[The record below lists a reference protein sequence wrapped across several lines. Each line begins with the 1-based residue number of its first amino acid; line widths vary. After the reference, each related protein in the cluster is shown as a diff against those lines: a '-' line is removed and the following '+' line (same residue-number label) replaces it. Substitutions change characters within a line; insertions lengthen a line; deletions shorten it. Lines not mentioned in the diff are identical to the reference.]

1 MSNKSDILFESLT
14 SRYDLKKDEIK
25 QEIEETRAR
34 LRYLYKQLYLE
45 NKKSIKE
52 EQEQEQQE
60 QQEQQDQKQQDQV
73 NNNNKEKK
81 QISEEEKFV
90 ISLLKEISKN
100 ESVRLTEAISEPV
113 VRHKTASLDDVS
125 TKKSNVDDKL
135 VKLSRDSELNAKASK
150 PASAKKSVVSKMA
163 ELIFG
168 KDYYVKKVLKSND
181 LDPKK
186 ALHTLE
192 RELSDFLNTIY
203 RSNDFI
209 KQLYKN
215 LSNSKK
221 HRVKDIKKLSV
232 EVKKDKNKHF
242 SNIVSVKY
250 NNNII
255 YTFNVYL
262 GVSKNKSTFELSAVD
277 EDNSEVFSDV
287 PIEIK
292 NVKDSFNLD
301 ISEKDV
307 KEMKKVIYHI
317 L

>member
-25 QEIEETRAR
+25 QEIAETRAR

-45 NKKSIKE
+45 NKKNIKE
-52 EQEQEQQE
+52 EQEQSQE
-60 QQEQQDQKQQDQV
+60 SQEQQDQV
-73 NNNNKEKK
+73 NNDNKEKK

-100 ESVRLTEAISEPV
+100 ESVRLTEAVTEPV
-113 VRHKTASLDDVS
+113 VKQKAASLDKVS
-125 TKKSNVDDKL
+125 IKKSNVDDKL
-135 VKLSRDSELNAKASK
+135 VKINRDSDL
-150 PASAKKSVVSKMA
+150 SAKVSKSASVKKNVVSKIA
-163 ELIFG
+163 ELVFG
-168 KDYYVKKVLKSND
+168 KDYYVKKILKSND

-192 RELSDFLNTIY
+192 RELSDFINTIY

-215 LSNSKK
+215 LSSSKK
-221 HRVKDIKKLSV
+221 HRVRDIKKLSV

-250 NNNII
+250 DNNII
-255 YTFNVYL
+255 YTFAVYL
-262 GVSKNKSTFELSAVD
+262 GISQNKSTFELSAVD
-277 EDNSEVFSDV
+277 EDSSEVFSDI

-317 L
+317 F

>member
-25 QEIEETRAR
+25 QEIVETRAR
-34 LRYLYKQLYLE
+34 LKYLYKQLYLE
-45 NKKSIKE
+45 NKKNIKE

-60 QQEQQDQKQQDQV
+60 QV
-73 NNNNKEKK
+73 NNDNKEKK

-113 VRHKTASLDDVS
+113 VKQKTASLDNVS
-125 TKKSNVDDKL
+125 IKKSNVDDKL
-135 VKLSRDSELNAKASK
+135 VKINRDSDLSAKVSK
-150 PASAKKSVVSKMA
+150 SSSAKKNVVSKIA
-163 ELIFG
+163 ELVFG
-168 KDYYVKKVLKSND
+168 KDYYVKKILKSNNI
-181 LDPKK
+181 DPKK
-186 ALHTLE
+186 ALFTLE
-192 RELSDFLNTIY
+192 RELSDFINTIY

-209 KQLYKN
+209 KQLYKK
-215 LSNSKK
+215 LSSSKK
-221 HRVKDIKKLSV
+221 HRVRDIKKLSV

-250 NNNII
+250 DNNII
-255 YTFNVYL
+255 YTFAVYL
-262 GVSKNKSTFELSAVD
+262 GISQNKSTFELSAVD
-277 EDNSEVFSDV
+277 EDSSEVFSDI

-317 L
+317 F

>member
-52 EQEQEQQE
+52 EQEQEQQG
-60 QQEQQDQKQQDQV
+60 QQEQQDQKQQVQV

-81 QISEEEKFV
+81 QISEEERFV

-135 VKLSRDSELNAKASK
+135 VKVSRDSELNAKISK
-150 PASAKKSVVSKMA
+150 PASAKKSVVSKIA

-168 KDYYVKKVLKSND
+168 KDYYVKKILKSND

-192 RELSDFLNTIY
+192 RELSDFLNSIY

-215 LSNSKK
+215 LSNSKN

-250 NNNII
+250 DNNII

-262 GVSKNKSTFELSAVD
+262 GISKNKSTFELSAVD

>member
-25 QEIEETRAR
+25 QEIVETRAR
-34 LRYLYKQLYLE
+34 LKYLYKQLYLE
-45 NKKSIKE
+45 NKKNIKE
-52 EQEQEQQE
+52 EQEQQE
-60 QQEQQDQKQQDQV
+60 QV
-73 NNNNKEKK
+73 NNDNKEKK

-113 VRHKTASLDDVS
+113 VKQKTASLDNVS
-125 TKKSNVDDKL
+125 IKKSNVDDKL
-135 VKLSRDSELNAKASK
+135 VKINRDSDL
-150 PASAKKSVVSKMA
+150 SAKVSKSSSVKKNVVSKIA
-163 ELIFG
+163 ELVFG
-168 KDYYVKKVLKSND
+168 KDYYVKKILKSNNI
-181 LDPKK
+181 DPKK
-186 ALHTLE
+186 ALFTLE
-192 RELSDFLNTIY
+192 RELSDFITTIY

-209 KQLYKN
+209 KQLYKK
-215 LSNSKK
+215 LSSSKK
-221 HRVKDIKKLSV
+221 HRVRDIKKLSV

-250 NNNII
+250 DNNII
-255 YTFNVYL
+255 YTFAVYL
-262 GVSKNKSTFELSAVD
+262 GISQNKSTFELSAVD
-277 EDNSEVFSDV
+277 EDSSEVFSDI

-317 L
+317 F

>member
-25 QEIEETRAR
+25 QEIAETRAR
-34 LRYLYKQLYLE
+34 LKYLYKQLYLE
-45 NKKSIKE
+45 NKKNIKE

-60 QQEQQDQKQQDQV
+60 QV
-73 NNNNKEKK
+73 NNDNKEKK

-100 ESVRLTEAISEPV
+100 ESVRLTEAVSEPV
-113 VRHKTASLDDVS
+113 VKQKTASLDKVS
-125 TKKSNVDDKL
+125 IKKSNVDDKL
-135 VKLSRDSELNAKASK
+135 VKINRDSDL
-150 PASAKKSVVSKMA
+150 SAKVSKSASVKKNVVSKIA
-163 ELIFG
+163 ELVFG
-168 KDYYVKKVLKSND
+168 KDYYVKKILKSND

-192 RELSDFLNTIY
+192 RELSDFINTIY

-215 LSNSKK
+215 LSSSKK
-221 HRVKDIKKLSV
+221 HRVRDIKKLSV

-250 NNNII
+250 DNNII
-255 YTFNVYL
+255 YTFAVYL
-262 GVSKNKSTFELSAVD
+262 GISQNKSTFELSAVD
-277 EDNSEVFSDV
+277 EDSSEVFSDI

-317 L
+317 F

>member
-52 EQEQEQQE
+52 EQEQQDQE
-60 QQEQQDQKQQDQV
+60 QQEQV
-73 NNNNKEKK
+73 NNNKEKK

-135 VKLSRDSELNAKASK
+135 VKISRDSELNAKASK
-150 PASAKKSVVSKMA
+150 PSSVKKSVVSKMA

-168 KDYYVKKVLKSND
+168 KDYYVKKILKSND

-250 NNNII
+250 DNNII

-262 GVSKNKSTFELSAVD
+262 GISKNKSTFELSAVD

>member
-52 EQEQEQQE
+52 EQEQEQQD
-60 QQEQQDQKQQDQV
+60 QKQQDQKQQDQV
-73 NNNNKEKK
+73 NNNKEKK
-81 QISEEEKFV
+81 QISEEERFV

-135 VKLSRDSELNAKASK
+135 VKVSRDSELNAKISK
-150 PASAKKSVVSKMA
+150 PASAKKSVVSKIA

-168 KDYYVKKVLKSND
+168 KDYYVKKILKSND

-250 NNNII
+250 DNNII
-255 YTFNVYL
+255 YTFNVDL
-262 GVSKNKSTFELSAVD
+262 GISKNKSTFELSAVD